1 MARKKEYQE
10 DLVVEKAMY
19 TFWANGFEN
28 TSLRMLE
35 KDMGINQ
42 FSIYSSFGNKQ
53 GLFIEVLKKY
63 KNYVKEFL
71 ITDLL
76 KSKGHLSDL
85 RRFLME
91 YGHGIQ
97 SGQNPYGCLMMNTG
111 MEVSKKDPDIA
122 FELSS
127 HFGYLK
133 DSFYTL
139 FEKIKFNAELPAQF
153 DSNKYAS
160 YLLGSIQGLSLYS
173 KFHSRHEVDD
183 YIDTVMGSFKQ

>member
-10 DLVVEKAMY
+10 DLVVEKAMH

-42 FSIYSSFGNKQ
+42 FSIYSSFGSKQ

-63 KNYVKEFL
+63 KGFVKEFF
-71 ITDLL
+71 IKDLL
-76 KSKGHLSDL
+76 ESKGHLCDL
-85 RRFLME
+85 RHFLME

-97 SGQNPYGCLMMNTG
+97 SGQNSYGCLMMNTG
-111 MEVSKKDPDIA
+111 MEASEKDPDIE

-127 HFGYLK
+127 HFVYLK
-133 DSFYTL
+133 DAFYTL
-139 FEKIKFNAELPAQF
+139 FEKIKFNEELPAQF

-160 YLLGSIQGLSLYS
+160 YLLGSIQGLSLFA
-173 KFHSRHEVDD
+173 KFHSQKEVDD
-183 YIDTVMGSFKQ
+183 YIDTVMGSFI

>member
-10 DLVVEKAMY
+10 DLVVEKAMH

-42 FSIYSSFGNKQ
+42 FSIYSSFGSKQ

-63 KNYVKEFL
+63 KGFVKEFF
-71 ITDLL
+71 IKDLL
-76 KSKGHLSDL
+76 QSKGHLSDL
-85 RRFLME
+85 RRFLLE

-111 MEVSKKDPDIA
+111 MEVSEKDPDIA
-122 FELSS
+122 FELNS
-127 HFGYLK
+127 HFVYLK
-133 DSFYTL
+133 DLFYTL
-139 FEKIKFNAELPAQF
+139 FEKIKFNEELPAQF
-153 DSNKYAS
+153 DSTKYAS
-160 YLLGSIQGLSLYS
+160 YVLASIQGLSLFA
-173 KFHSRHEVDD
+173 KFHSQHEVDD
-183 YIDTVMGSFKQ
+183 YIDTVMGSLI

>member
-10 DLVVEKAMY
+10 DLVVEKAMH

-42 FSIYSSFGNKQ
+42 FSIYSSFGSKQ
-53 GLFIEVLKKY
+53 RLFIEVLKKY
-63 KNYVKEFL
+63 KGFVKEFF
-71 ITDLL
+71 IKDLL
-76 KSKGHLSDL
+76 QSKGHLCDL
-85 RRFLME
+85 RRFLLE

-111 MEVSKKDPDIA
+111 MEASEKDPDIV

-127 HFGYLK
+127 HFDYLK
-133 DSFYTL
+133 DAFYIL
-139 FEKIKFNAELPAQF
+139 FEKIKFNEELPAQF

-160 YLLGSIQGLSLYS
+160 YLLASIQGLSLFA
-173 KFHSRHEVDD
+173 KFHSQKEVDD
-183 YIDTVMGSFKQ
+183 YIDTVMGSFI